1 MQTTLGFIGTGSMGS
16 ALARAAAKTVPGSAI
31 YLSNHSPEKASALA
45 EELSANVASN
55 TAIAEGCRFVILGV
69 KPQMLRSVLEGIS
82 LPLSERSDTPVL
94 VSMAAGVT
102 IEQIR
107 AWAGRDYP
115 VIRIMPNTPVSVG
128 AGLILTAAAE
138 NVTNEMLTA
147 FKTAFIEAGR
157 FDDIPEKLFDAA
169 GSVSGCGPAFAAMF
183 LEALADG
190 AVACGVP
197 RDKAMTHA
205 AQMLLGTARLYLETG
220 VHPGAL
226 KDAVCS
232 PGGSTIAGVRALEQ
246 HGFRAAAMEAVE
258 AACKRTK
265 ELGK

>member
-1 MQTTLGFIGTGSMGS
+1 MYSTIGFIGTGTMGS
-16 ALARAAAKTVPGSAI
+16 ALARAAAKTVCGSSI
-31 YLSNHSPEKASALA
+31 YLADHAPEKAEALA
-45 EELSANVASN
+45 AELSARTATNA
-55 TAIAEGCRFVILGV
+55 AIAEGCKFVVLGV
-69 KPQMLRSVLEGIS
+69 KPQMLRTVLEGIS
-82 LPLSERSDTPVL
+82 LPLSERSDTPIL
-94 VSMAAGVT
+94 VSMAAGIT
-102 IEQIR
+102 MEQIR

-128 AGLILTAAAE
+128 AGLILTAASENTPAE
-138 NVTNEMLTA
+138 AVCA
-147 FKTAFIEAGR
+147 FRNAFSAAGR
-157 FDDIPEKLFDAA
+157 FDETPEALFDAA
-169 GSVSGCGPAFAAMF
+169 GSVSGCGPAFAALF

-205 AQMLLGTARLYLETG
+205 AQMLLGTAELCLRTG
-220 VHPGAL
+220 IHPGAL

-246 HGFRAAAMEAVE
+246 KGFRAAAMEAVE
-258 AACKRTK
+258 AACRRTK